1 MKESTYFKHLFFVR
15 QEIVFAFFSLLAPI
29 YSNGSVTEIR
39 SKSVSSTDFYI
50 YFLKAEGK
58 EAKHLKCMD
67 SPESFKPIRA
77 DARQLC
83 TQIAPKVSL
92 DFRTKPN
99 WHVRAVA
106 VDLLY

>member
-1 MKESTYFKHLFFVR
+1 MLLFM
-15 QEIVFAFFSLLAPI
+15 LAAI
-29 YSNGSVTEIR
+29 YSDGSVTQIR
-39 SKSVSSTDFYI
+39 SRSVLSTDSYI

-67 SPESFKPIRA
+67 SPASFKPIRA

-92 DFRTKPN
+92 DFRTKPS
-99 WHVRAVA
+99 WHARAVA

>member
-1 MKESTYFKHLFFVR
+1 M
-15 QEIVFAFFSLLAPI
+15 
-29 YSNGSVTEIR
+29 YSDGSVTQIESR
-39 SKSVSSTDFYI
+39 SVSSTDFYI

-67 SPESFKPIRA
+67 SSKSFKPIRA
-77 DARQLC
+77 GTRQLC

-92 DFRTKPN
+92 DFRTKPS
-99 WHVRAVA
+99 WHARAVA